1 MERYGAI
8 VVSWA
13 CTIPG
18 RETKLPSIL
27 HKAFTYGETLRKQG
41 RIVEVRSFVTKAGPH
56 RDTLQIMGKLGDLST
71 ILVEQGFESLILE
84 SRAVVQDINIAL
96 WEGSAPSS
104 EGMSIQCRPCGDA
117 WDDLA

>member
-8 VVSWA
+8 VVSWS

-41 RIVEVRSFVTKAGPH
+41 RIVEVRSFVTKAGSH
-56 RDTLQIMGKLGDLST
+56 RDTLQMLGKLDDLST

-96 WEGSAPSS
+96 WEGSAPTTGGTVDS
-104 EGMSIQCRPCGDA
+104 MQALR
-117 WDDLA
+117 